1 MSARQGGRRCRPS
14 TVVRGLDPR
23 ISRSVSPAEMAGTS
37 PAMTVVGGQEGAVP
51 AGAAATRRYSP
62 YTACALPAKI
72 ARRSASLIGHLKT

>member
-1 MSARQGGRRCRPS
+1 M
-14 TVVRGLDPR
+14 RGLDPR

-72 ARRSASLIGHLKT
+72 ARRSASLSRQGKAWRGSSKSQCG